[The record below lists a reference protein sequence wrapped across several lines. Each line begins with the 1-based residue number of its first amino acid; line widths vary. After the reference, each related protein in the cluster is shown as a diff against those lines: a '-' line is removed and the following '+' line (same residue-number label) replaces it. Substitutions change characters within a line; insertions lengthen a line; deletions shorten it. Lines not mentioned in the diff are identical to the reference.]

1 MFERFVPEPQS
12 IQYSG
17 GKVFGYRIRYL
28 DKLGEELFAFFGFKI
43 EGNSEFV
50 GVVIVERPAKVNA
63 PSIIFERIAAPEN
76 IPSTF
81 SDRIFNSDD
90 LCTE

>member
-1 MFERFVPEPQS
+1 MTEATVRDVNDIGFDLFERFVPEPQS

-50 GVVIVERPAKVNA
+50 GVVIVAMIVVCR
-63 PSIIFERIAAPEN
+63 
-76 IPSTF
+76 
-81 SDRIFNSDD
+81 
-90 LCTE
+90 